1 MPRRRIPSYSRY
13 KPKNL
18 GLVVIDGKQHYLGP
32 YGTPESLAE
41 YNRLVQEWLTRG
53 TVAARPEPLDPSPAS
68 TLVNEVIVAFL
79 GHAEGH
85 YVGPDGTP
93 TGEVYNLTVSLKPLR
108 SLYGYTPAD
117 QFGPLALRAVR
128 DRMIADGLSRSTINA
143 RINRIRRMFRWAASV
158 ELVPGSVAQALQNVN
173 GLQKGRSKVKEARG
187 IVPVAVETVEATLP
201 HLRRQVAAMVRIQ
214 LLTGCRTG
222 EIVTMRGKDLTV
234 GEPNW
239 LYHPHKHKN
248 SWRGQERVVILGPK
262 SRAIV
267 EEFLKDDPS
276 EWLFKPGEAV
286 AEHHARRSEKR
297 QSKPTPS
304 EISRRSPSP
313 GRSHAP
319 RYDRKTYRH
328 AIVRACDRAGVPR
341 WSPLQLRHTAA
352 TLIRTRFGLEAAQIV
367 LGHARADVT
376 QIYAERDMT
385 RAHSVMAEIG

>member
-1 MPRRRIPSYSRY
+1 MPRRRIPSYRRY

-18 GLVVIDGKQHYLGP
+18 GLVVIDGKQHYLGT

-53 TVAARPEPLDPSPAS
+53 SVQVHPEQTDPAPTA
-68 TLVNEVIVAFL
+68 TLVNEVIVSFL
-79 GHAEGH
+79 EHAEGH
-85 YVGPDGTP
+85 YVRPDGTS

-158 ELVPGSVAQALQNVN
+158 ELIPGSVSQAIQTVN
-173 GLQKGRSKVKEARG
+173 GLQKGRSRVKEARP
-187 IVPVAVETVEATLP
+187 IVPVAVEIVEATLL
-201 HLRRQVAAMVRIQ
+201 HLTGPVAAMVRVQ

-222 EIVTMRGKDLTV
+222 EVVVMRTQDLTV

-239 LYHPHKHKN
+239 LYRPHQHKN
-248 SWRGQERVVILGPK
+248 SWRGQERVIILGPK
-262 SRAIV
+262 AQAILK
-267 EEFLKDDPS
+267 EFMKTDPL
-276 EWLFKPGEAV
+276 EWLFKPGDAV
-286 AEHHARRSEKR
+286 AEHHARRSVKR
-297 QSKPTPS
+297 MSKPTPS
-304 EISRRSPSP
+304 ELSRRCSSP
-313 GRSHAP
+313 GQSHAP

-328 AIVRACDRAGVPR
+328 AIVRACDKAGVPR

-352 TLIRTRFGLEAAQIV
+352 TLIRTKFGLEAAQIV
-367 LGHARADVT
+367 LGHAKADVT

-385 RAHSVMAEIG
+385 KAHAVMAEVG

>member
-1 MPRRRIPSYSRY
+1 MPRRRIPSYRCY

-18 GLVVIDGKQHYLGP
+18 GLVVIDGKQHYLGT
-32 YGTPESLAE
+32 YGTPESLSE
-41 YNRLVQEWLTRG
+41 YNRIVQEYLTRG
-53 TVAARPEPLDPSPAS
+53 TAPSRAEPADPSPAA
-68 TLVNEVIVAFL
+68 TLVNELIVAFL
-79 GHAEGH
+79 NHAEGH

-108 SLYGYTPAD
+108 AIYGYTPAD

-128 DRMIADGLSRSTINA
+128 DRMISDGLSRTTINA
-143 RINRIRRMFRWAASV
+143 RVNRIRRMFRWAASV

-173 GLQKGRSKVKEARG
+173 GLQKGRSKVKEAKG
-187 IVPVAVETVEATLP
+187 IVPVPVESVEATLP
-201 HLRRQVAAMVRIQ
+201 HLSGQVAAMVRVQ

-222 EIVTMRGKDLTV
+222 EVVVMRGRDLTV

-239 LYHPHKHKN
+239 LYHPYKHKN

-262 SRAIV
+262 AQAVV

-276 EWLFKPGEAV
+276 EWLFKPGEAF
-286 AEHHARRSEKR
+286 AEHHARRSENR
-297 QSKPTPS
+297 RSKPTPS
-304 EISRRSPSP
+304 ELSRRRPSP

-328 AIVRACDRAGVPR
+328 AIVRACDKAGVPR

-376 QIYAERDMT
+376 QIYAERDLT